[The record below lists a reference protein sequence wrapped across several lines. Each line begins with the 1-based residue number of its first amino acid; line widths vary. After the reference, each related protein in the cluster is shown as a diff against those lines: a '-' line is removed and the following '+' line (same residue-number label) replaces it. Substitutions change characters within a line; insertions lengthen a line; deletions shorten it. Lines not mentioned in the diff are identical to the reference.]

1 VQVLEGKP
9 AQFAVN
15 APTLPAEMVDLLEPY
30 VGLAQLLGSL
40 ATQLADGQFR
50 AVQVAVRG
58 EVAAHDAG
66 LLATAVL
73 VGMLRPVSGEP
84 VTFVNARLLARGRG
98 LEVVEQHSGDAEAYT
113 NLVSVEVL
121 TDGGETRLAGTVV
134 HGEPHIVGI
143 DDYRIDLAP
152 TEGYLLMTRHR
163 DQPGM
168 IGQVGTLLGKADVN
182 ISAMQ
187 VGRRERRGEALM
199 ILAVDEAV
207 SQDVLA
213 DLRAVAN
220 MADVRVIKL

>member
-1 VQVLEGKP
+1 
-9 AQFAVN
+9 
-15 APTLPAEMVDLLEPY
+15 
-30 VGLAQLLGSL
+30 
-40 ATQLADGQFR
+40 
-50 AVQVAVRG
+50 
-58 EVAAHDAG
+58 
-66 LLATAVL
+66 
-73 VGMLRPVSGEP
+73 MLRPVSGEP